1 MKTVLI
7 ILACLIVLIVL
18 GALALVRLFIAFLNE
33 GEDSA
38 AELEVFTSDGRLREE
53 VFTSK

>member
-18 GALALVRLFIAFLNE
+18 GVLALVRLFITFLNE
-33 GEDSA
+33 GENSA